1 MNVSLKI
8 ICISALIGL
17 FATNMHAQKLSKEE
31 KAIEKE
37 YATKLKELAPLQFK
51 ELVEKHQQLQQKVK
65 AIDAQIQEVRLGITA
80 KDDEIS
86 TLKVAN
92 EKLEQEKTA
101 YEATIIE
108 KPKNNASTNGTNA
121 AFSAVVGTGAD
132 KQILAQFESRQ
143 QAEEFKTGLQKI
155 GMTGVSIV
163 AGKNK

>member
-1 MNVSLKI
+1 MNISLKI
-8 ICISALIGL
+8 ISLSALIGL

-80 KDDEIS
+80 KDDEI
-86 TLKVAN
+86 TILKAAN
-92 EKLEQEKTA
+92 EKLEQEKIA
-101 YEATIIE
+101 HEATIIE
-108 KPKNNASTNGTNA
+108 KPAPKNNASGNG

-143 QAEEFKTGLQKI
+143 QAEEFKANLQKI